1 VAIIN
6 ILSSPHAPRRLLGR
20 PEPQDLLTARL
31 PWILASMLLWVMLI
45 FLRLVWLQVVE
56 HTHYRIRA
64 EHQHTVTIPI
74 EPIRGEL
81 RDRRGGS
88 LAISLKVESLFCTP
102 PSFYP
107 DYRTEKGDTERSW
120 GEPQRDV
127 AAKEAAQ
134 LAPLLDLPKA
144 VVLEKLLRKKPFV
157 WIERQLPTAR
167 AGAIRALKLDGVDFL
182 PESKRQ
188 YPRGSLACQIVGF
201 TNLDGI
207 GQLGIEKTFNEQLAG
222 QEGELIAP
230 RDAKGRLLILQEN
243 FAKIPV
249 NGSTLQLT
257 LDATIQHLV
266 EVALEEGVARSH
278 PATAYAVVVDP
289 YTGEILAM
297 AGTPSF
303 DPNHILPKK
312 FMNRSE
318 SEWSMTD
325 KEEFRQDQDRQR
337 AARKVH
343 PVEDSYEPGSTMKI
357 FTAAIALEERKVHLG
372 EAINTEGGHWAH
384 NGAVVTDDH
393 HYGSLTFEEVLWHS
407 SNIGAAKIGL
417 RVDPA
422 VHYQYLRKFGFGE
435 PTGLN
440 FPGETAGRL
449 LAPDRWSN
457 TTQQTM
463 CYGYGLSVSPL
474 QILMAGCALANGGRL
489 MQPYIVQK
497 IFNDQGVLLQE
508 FKPRVKAQVISE
520 ETSNMM
526 KEALKGVITNG
537 TARLAKLDGEVEAFG
552 KTGTARKLIG
562 GKYDP
567 RRHYASFMGFF
578 PADKPQYGILF
589 MLDDPGGDV
598 EGGTVAAPL
607 FKEVADG
614 IMRYRLTG
622 RDSEPEADLKL
633 SLRDWPVSENDEAVV
648 HVEVGK
654 VPDLKGLTLKSA
666 IHRVVLAGGV
676 PEVEGLGAAGPNVLR
691 VQEVSPP
698 AGTAI
703 QPQTAVKI
711 RVGTP
716 GASTSPGA
724 ATTPGAPITP

>member
-6 ILSSPHAPRRLLGR
+6 VLSSPHPPRRLLGR
-20 PEPQDLLTARL
+20 PEPQDLLVGRL
-31 PWILASMLLWVMLI
+31 PWILAGMLVWVLMIL
-45 FLRLVWLQVVE
+45 LRLVWLQVVE
-56 HTHYRIRA
+56 HAHYRARA
-64 EHQHTVTIPI
+64 EHQHTVVVPI

-102 PSFYP
+102 PAFYP
-107 DYRTEKGDTERSW
+107 DYRASKGDSVRSW
-120 GEPQRDV
+120 GDPDRESAQKV
-127 AAKEAAQ
+127 AAQ
-134 LAPLLDLPKA
+134 LAPLLEA
-144 VVLEKLLRKKPFV
+144 SRQSVLEKLLRRKPFV
-157 WIERQLPTAR
+157 WIERQLSPPKA
-167 AGAIRALKLDGVDFL
+167 AAIRALKLDGVDFL

-201 TNLDGI
+201 TNIDGV
-207 GQLGIEKTFNEQLAG
+207 GQLGIEKTFDEQLAG
-222 QEGELIAP
+222 QPGELIAP

-257 LDATIQHLV
+257 LDATIQHIV
-266 EVALEEGVARSH
+266 EDALEEGMRLSH

-289 YTGEILAM
+289 FTGEILAM
-297 AGTPSF
+297 AGTPTF

-318 SEWSMTD
+318 SEWSPQE
-325 KEEFRQDQDRQR
+325 KEEYRDYLERQK
-337 AARKVH
+337 AARRVH

-357 FTAAIALEERKVHLG
+357 FTASIALEERKVHLG
-372 EAINTEGGHWAH
+372 ELINCEGGRWMH
-384 NGAVVTDDH
+384 NGALITDDH
-393 HYGSLTFEEVLWHS
+393 RTGVLTFEEVLWKS

-422 VHYQYLRKFGFGE
+422 VHYQFLRKFGFGE

-440 FPGETAGRL
+440 FPGETSGRL

-497 IFNDQGVLLQE
+497 IFNDQGAMLQE
-508 FKPRVKAQVISE
+508 FKPKVKEQVISE
-520 ETSNMM
+520 ETSAMM
-526 KEALKGVITNG
+526 RETLKGVITSG
-537 TARLAKLDGEVEAFG
+537 TARRAALDGNVEAFG
-552 KTGTARKLIG
+552 KTGTARKLIN

-567 RRHYASFMGFF
+567 KRHYASFMGFF
-578 PADKPQYGILF
+578 PAAKPQYGILF
-589 MLDDPGGDV
+589 MLDDPAGDL
-598 EGGTVAAPL
+598 EGGQVAAPL
-607 FKEVADG
+607 FKKVGDA
-614 IMRYRLTG
+614 IMRYRLSS
-622 RDSEPEADLKL
+622 RDSDPEPDLKL
-633 SLRDWPVSENDEAVV
+633 GLRDWPVSENDEAVV

-666 IHRVVLAGGV
+666 IQRVVLAGGV
-676 PEVEGLGAAGPNVLR
+676 PELDGPGQAGPGVMR
-691 VQEVSPP
+691 VQDQSPP
-698 AGTAI
+698 AGTAMGAD
-703 QPQTAVKI
+703 TKVKI
-711 RVGTP
+711 RVG
-716 GASTSPGA
+716 GS
-724 ATTPGAPITP
+724 

>member
-6 ILSSPHAPRRLLGR
+6 ILSSPHPPRRLLGR
-20 PEPQDLLTARL
+20 PEPQDLLASRL
-31 PWILASMLLWVMLI
+31 PWILAGMLVWVLMIL
-45 FLRLVWLQVVE
+45 LRLLWLQVVE
-56 HTHYRIRA
+56 HAHYRSRA
-64 EHQHTVTIPI
+64 EHQHTVVIPI

-102 PSFYP
+102 PAFYP
-107 DYRTEKGDTERSW
+107 DYRAGKGDAVRSW
-120 GEPQRDV
+120 GDPDRE
-127 AAKEAAQ
+127 AAQKVAAQ
-134 LAPLLDLPKA
+134 LAPLLDLSRSA
-144 VVLEKLLRKKPFV
+144 VLEKLLRKKPFV
-157 WIERQLPTAR
+157 WMERQLPPAK
-167 AGAIRALKLDGVDFL
+167 ANNIRALKLDGVDFL

-201 TNLDGI
+201 TNIDGI
-207 GQLGIEKTFNEQLAG
+207 GQLGIEKTFDEQLAG
-222 QEGELIAP
+222 KEGELIAP

-243 FAKIPV
+243 FSKIPV

-257 LDATIQHLV
+257 LDATIQHIV
-266 EVALEEGVARSH
+266 EDALEEGVKRAH
-278 PATAYAVVVDP
+278 PANAYAVVVDP
-289 YTGEILAM
+289 FTGEILAM
-297 AGTPSF
+297 AGTPTF
-303 DPNHILPKK
+303 DPNHIMPKK

-318 SEWSMTD
+318 SEWSPAEKD
-325 KEEFRQDQDRQR
+325 EFKHDQERQK

-372 EAINTEGGHWAH
+372 EVINCEGGRWMH
-384 NGAVVTDDH
+384 NGALITDDH
-393 HYGSLTFEEVLWHS
+393 HTGALTFEEVLWKS

-440 FPGETAGRL
+440 FPGETSGRL

-497 IFNDQGVLLQE
+497 VFNDQGAIMQE
-508 FKPRVKAQVISE
+508 FKPRIKEQVISE
-520 ETSNMM
+520 ETSAMM
-526 KEALKGVITNG
+526 REALKGVITNG
-537 TARLAKLDGEVEAFG
+537 TARRAALDGGVEAFG
-552 KTGTARKLIG
+552 KTGTARKLIN

-567 RRHYASFMGFF
+567 KRHYASFMGFF
-578 PADKPQYGILF
+578 PAVKPQYGILF
-589 MLDDPGGDV
+589 MLDDPGGDL
-598 EGGTVAAPL
+598 EGGQVAAPL
-607 FKEVADG
+607 FKMVGDAV
-614 IMRYRLTG
+614 MRYRLSG
-622 RDSEPEADLKL
+622 RDSDPEPDLKL
-633 SLRDWPVSENDEAVV
+633 GLRDWPVSENDEAVV

-654 VPDLKGLTLKSA
+654 VPELKGLTLKSA

-676 PEVEGLGAAGPNVLR
+676 PELEGLGSVGQTVLR
-691 VQEVSPP
+691 VQEQSPP
-698 AGTAI
+698 AGAALE
-703 QPQTAVKI
+703 PQTIVKI
-711 RVGTP
+711 KV
-716 GASTSPGA
+716 
-724 ATTPGAPITP
+724 GAP